1 MWFKSLIR
9 GNISKVYIILK
20 NKKDCRLSSVVFFT
34 FPATGKLLICRL
46 NKPHMQSRRNF
57 IKKSAI
63 ASLAFAVNPL
73 DLMANELPENNK
85 AVNKPIVLSTWNF
98 GLKANEEAWTILGKG
113 GKALDAVEKGVRL
126 VESDPKERSVGYGGR
141 PDRDGRVT
149 LDACIMDENY
159 NIGSVACLEH
169 IKNPISV
176 ARAVMEKTPHVMLVG
191 DGALQF
197 ALSQGFRKE
206 NLLTPES
213 EKEWKE
219 WLKTSQYKPVANIE
233 NHDTIGMIAL
243 DTQGNLSGACTTSG
257 MAFKMHGR
265 VGDSPIIGAGL
276 FVDNEV
282 GAATATGHGEEVI
295 RTVGTHLVVELMRQ
309 GRTPQEACKEA
320 VERIVKI
327 NQRRNKNLKDIQ
339 VGFIAINKKGEY
351 GAYCIQDGFNFAV
364 YDQKGNRL
372 ETPEFALK

>member
-1 MWFKSLIR
+1 M
-9 GNISKVYIILK
+9 
-20 NKKDCRLSSVVFFT
+20 
-34 FPATGKLLICRL
+34 
-46 NKPHMQSRRNF
+46 
-57 IKKSAI
+57 
-63 ASLAFAVNPL
+63 
-73 DLMANELPENNK
+73 
-85 AVNKPIVLSTWNF
+85 
-98 GLKANEEAWTILGKG
+98 
-113 GKALDAVEKGVRL
+113 DAVEKGVRL
-126 VESDPKERSVGYGGR
+126 VENDPNERSVGYGGR

-159 NIGSVACLEH
+159 NIGSVACLEN

-197 ALSQGFRKE
+197 AVSQGFKKE
-206 NLLTPES
+206 NILTAES

-219 WLKTSQYKPVANIE
+219 WLKDSKYQPIVNIE

-243 DTQGNLSGACTTSG
+243 DAQGNLSGACTTSG

-309 GRTPQEACKEA
+309 GRNPQQS
-320 VERIVKI
+320 V
-327 NQRRNKNLKDIQ
+327 QRS
-339 VGFIAINKKGEY
+339 G
-351 GAYCIQDGFNFAV
+351 
-364 YDQKGNRL
+364 
-372 ETPEFALK
+372 